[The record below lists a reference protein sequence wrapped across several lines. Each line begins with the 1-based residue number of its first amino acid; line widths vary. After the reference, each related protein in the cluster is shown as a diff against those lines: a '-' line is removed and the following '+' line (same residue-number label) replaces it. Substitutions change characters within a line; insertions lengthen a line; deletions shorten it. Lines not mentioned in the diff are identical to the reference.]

1 MPSGICRQNAFF
13 EDDFPV
19 AEEEARTFREYHE
32 RMSRQES
39 YSRDKAK
46 LFCARGVLLVLP
58 DLSNLDQFLELEL
71 LSFKMFYE

>member
-39 YSRDKAK
+39 RRRDTAK
-46 LFCARGVLLVLP
+46 LFCTRSVVLVLP
-58 DLSNLDQFLELEL
+58 DLSNIDQFLELEL
-71 LSFKMFYE
+71 LSFKMFH